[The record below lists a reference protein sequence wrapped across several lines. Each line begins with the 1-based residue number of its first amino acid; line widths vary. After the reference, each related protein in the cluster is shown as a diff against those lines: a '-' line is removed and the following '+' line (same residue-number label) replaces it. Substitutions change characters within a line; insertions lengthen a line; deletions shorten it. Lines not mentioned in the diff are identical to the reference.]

1 MAIIEKVAPNGKIIE
16 FDTEQF
22 SNEQIEQYLNLPEY
36 QQQDKQQKPIAK
48 KRNIIQDIGYSAV
61 DGVRDGVQATIGLV
75 DELGDTLGEKLNI
88 GQFQFGEDAKN
99 GFFGYKKFDE
109 LTEQE
114 KIEREKDFIELPDFE
129 DDPQTLAGGLTKG
142 VTQFLT
148 GWFTGG
154 RLLKGVKYVSKLG
167 SLGQNVARGAVAD
180 FQAFD
185 EQTGRLADVINDKAP
200 ALSNPL
206 FDYLGSNPDDSF
218 FEARFKNAL
227 EGSLL
232 GAGVDTT
239 FRAFRYWKNKRAEI
253 DKKPYNKKQLEE
265 DEKFLREVEEDKVIV
280 NKYVPKNEKLI
291 KEVEKNLEATLSDKV
306 FRSFQEAQK
315 TSPNRKV
322 FTQKLLDL
330 DLSLDF
336 NVREFKQL
344 DKGGL
349 LTIRAFEKAT
359 EKVIKESNIVF
370 DDEVIER
377 TARKLYENN
386 AGKLE
391 IDVQDLQVMV
401 RKAPAMIMAMN
412 NYNQTV
418 ANAIKRLAKLSKVDP
433 EAKTLLTEVFIPR
446 AYGMIKHKKAISKS
460 IANSLRVSGKSSD
473 GLFRDLED
481 VLKDKEELGG
491 DLDEVIRRLGL
502 IGDGDI
508 TKVFKYASDNKTW
521 DILNEVWINALLS
534 NPKTHIIN
542 TTSNLMNMFVRPLE
556 KTIGSRLGFAV
567 VDGASRVKRLK
578 NEGSRALST
587 YSAMRR
593 YLGDSLKYAKI
604 AMNRE
609 DTILTSRSK
618 LETPKKAIQKTKQ
631 VRVRDENGNLV
642 ERTVEDYD
650 TLSGK
655 LINYGGKFVR
665 IPSRFLNAE
674 DEFFKQVI
682 YRAELEKAVID
693 DAVAKGLS
701 KDKIV
706 ASDIASRRKISEFEE
721 FVTRNFEE
729 GFDEY
734 GKATRKDILRKAE
747 EGTYTNEVQ
756 GIFKRISDTT
766 NQYPILKQI
775 LPFTRTPVN
784 LMLNVVDRTPL
795 GFVRRK
801 YRDDFMGRNGVERMA
816 QARGQQATGF
826 ALMLYASYL
835 YRDGIITGSQ
845 GQVSGEDLVKGRQL
859 KDLRKASGRQAYSF
873 RYFDED
879 EGKFKYIQFG
889 RFDPFGAFFGLVA
902 DYHTFYDKMTDEE
915 IQRAGGDL
923 LIMLDRMGGDASDYL
938 GAGTKF
944 KNALSAGG
952 ASVTRNIFSKTYLK
966 GLADFME
973 ALTSDNEN
981 KWSRYTQS
989 KLGSFI
995 PNVYTKLINDP
1006 FYRDVKGI
1014 VDEAKRRSGV
1024 GEDVEVKYDFR
1035 GNPLEVGGSSG
1046 QRLINGLLNP
1056 FQTSTQKEDPVV
1068 DEIFRLGINMPNI
1081 NRTLNGDIDLTLFK
1095 NNKGQSAY
1103 NRQQEILRKV
1113 RIGGKSLDQK
1123 LRETINSNVYKR
1135 LSNPLEVD
1143 ENNRNDG
1150 EKVKLLKS
1158 IIKDYHTVA
1167 EEFLIKEASKFIST
1181 KDDTGRYTLLTSIK
1195 SVNSNAEKLK
1205 MGITIKPSDLET
1217 LYQFSK

>member
-1 MAIIEKVAPNGKIIE
+1 MAIIEKVAPNGKVIE

-22 SNEQIEQYLNLPEY
+22 NEQQIEQYLNLPEY
-36 QQQDKQQKPIAK
+36 QQQEEQKPVA
-48 KRNIIQDIGYSAV
+48 KRNVVEDIAFGAV

-142 VTQFLT
+142 VSQFLT

-154 RLLKGVKYVSKLG
+154 RILKGAKYVSKLG

-185 EQTGRLADVINDKAP
+185 ENTGRLADVINDKAP

-206 FDYLGSNPDDSF
+206 FDYLASDADDGF
-218 FEARFKNAL
+218 YEARFKNAL
-227 EGSLL
+227 EGSVL
-232 GAGVDTT
+232 GAGVDVS

-253 DKKPYNKKQLEE
+253 DKKPHNKKQLEE
-265 DEKFLREVEEDKVIV
+265 DEKFLSELEEDKIVV
-280 NKYVPKNEKLI
+280 NKYVPKEEKFV
-291 KEVEKNLEATLSDKV
+291 KEVEKNLEANLSNKI
-306 FRSFQEAQK
+306 FRGFQEAQK
-315 TSPNRKV
+315 SSPNRKI
-322 FTQKLLDL
+322 FTKKILDL

-336 NVREFKQL
+336 NVREFTEL

-349 LTIRAFEKAT
+349 LTLKAFQKAT
-359 EKVIKESNIVF
+359 DKVIKESNIVF
-370 DDEVIER
+370 DDETIER

-401 RKAPAMIMAMN
+401 RKAPAMVMAMN
-412 NYNQTV
+412 NYNQTIG
-418 ANAIKRLAKLSKVDP
+418 NAIKRLAKLSKVDP
-433 EAKTLLTEVFIPR
+433 KAKTLLTDVFIPR

-460 IANSLRVSGKSSD
+460 IANSLRVSAKSTD
-473 GLFRDLED
+473 GLFRDLEN
-481 VLKDKEELGG
+481 VLKDKEQLGG
-491 DLDEVIRRLGL
+491 DIDETIRRLGL
-502 IGDGDI
+502 IGDADV
-508 TKVFKYASDNKTW
+508 TKIFKYASDNKTW
-521 DILNEVWINALLS
+521 DIANEIWINALLS

-542 TTSNLMNMFVRPLE
+542 TTSNLMNIFVRPLE
-556 KTIGSRLGFAV
+556 KAVGSRLGFAV
-567 VDGASRVKRLK
+567 IDGASRVKKLRA
-578 NEGSRALST
+578 EGQRAIST

-593 YLGDSLKYAKI
+593 YLGDSLKYAKM

-642 ERTVEDYD
+642 ERSVEDYD

-674 DEFFKQVI
+674 DEFFKQVV

-693 DAVAKGLS
+693 DAISKGLN
-701 KDKIV
+701 KDKII
-706 ASDIASRRKISEFEE
+706 ATDIKSRKPISEFED
-721 FVTRNFEE
+721 FVARKFDE

-756 GIFKRISDTT
+756 GIFKRVSDTT

-784 LMLNVVDRTPL
+784 LMLNVIDRTPL
-795 GFVRRK
+795 GAFRRK

-826 ALMLYASYL
+826 GLMLYASYL

-845 GQVSGEDLVKGRQL
+845 GQVVGEDLVKGRSL
-859 KDLRKASGRQAYSF
+859 KDLSKASGRQPYSF
-873 RYFDED
+873 RYFDE
-879 EGKFKYIQFG
+879 EEQNYKYVNFG

-902 DYHTFYDKMTDEE
+902 DYHTFYDKMTDDE
-915 IQRAGGDL
+915 IKRAGGDF
-923 LIMLDRMGGDASDYL
+923 LIMLDRMGGDADEYL
-938 GAGTKF
+938 SSTTKF

-973 ALTSDNEN
+973 ALTSDDEN

-1006 FYRDVKGI
+1006 FYRDVRGI
-1014 VDEAKRRSGV
+1014 VDEAKRRSAI
-1024 GEDVEVKYDFR
+1024 GEEVEVKYDFR
-1035 GNPLEVGGSSG
+1035 GNPLEVSG
-1046 QRLINGLLNP
+1046 NSTERFINGLFNP
-1056 FQTSTQKEDPVV
+1056 FTTSTQKQDPVV
-1068 DEIFRLGINMPNI
+1068 DEILSLGINMPNI

-1095 NNKGQSAY
+1095 NKKGQTAY
-1103 NRQQEILRKV
+1103 NRQQEVLRKV

-1123 LRETINSNVYKR
+1123 LRETINSDLYKR
-1135 LSNPLEVD
+1135 LSDPLDVD
-1143 ENNRNDG
+1143 ENNRDEG
-1150 EKVKLLKS
+1150 QKVKLIKS

-1167 EEFLIKEASKFIST
+1167 EEFLIKEATNFTSI
-1181 KDDTGRYTLLTSIK
+1181 KDDTGRYTLLNSIK
-1195 SVNSNAEKLK
+1195 AVNSNSEKLK
-1205 MGITIKPSDLET
+1205 MGLPVNASDLDT